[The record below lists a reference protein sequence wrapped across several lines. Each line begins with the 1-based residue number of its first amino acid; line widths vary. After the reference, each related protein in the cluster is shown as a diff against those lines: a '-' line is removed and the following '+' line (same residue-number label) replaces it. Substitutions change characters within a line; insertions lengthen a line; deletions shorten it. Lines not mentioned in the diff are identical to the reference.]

1 MQKPLFTPFVAT
13 FSSLQ
18 AQGVLSLSVPD
29 EPPISLQSGGIS
41 VLGRVGRLTST
52 SHYSSESGDFH
63 AVYPAGSVECPGSSN
78 DLLAMSAVSYRTSI
92 GKEPAAPASLL
103 RVGNYCA
110 RTSACDV
117 RMFSLRMVI
126 RPSNKFA
133 PILDQFIV
141 WLSRIECRE
150 RYWCPFILT
159 YFNVFLYRPSILPGQ
174 RKGSVKWCRAKVFS
188 TCQEAR

>member
-1 MQKPLFTPFVAT
+1 MCVAGKRRVV
-13 FSSLQ
+13 F
-18 AQGVLSLSVPD
+18 ACARRAAHHAAVRR
-29 EPPISLQSGGIS
+29 
-41 VLGRVGRLTST
+41 GRVGRLTST

-63 AVYPAGSVECPGSSN
+63 AVYPAGSVECPGGSN
-78 DLLAMSAVSYRTSI
+78 DLLEMSAVSYRTSI

-150 RYWCPFILT
+150 RYWCPFILA